1 MEKEDLKKQYSDT
14 KEKLDT
20 VSPSF
25 CLAKWFQVTLHLQ
38 NGHNHSCHHPN
49 THQTNLDELA
59 KNPAAL
65 HNTIFKKKIRSL
77 MLEGVR
83 PKECEYC
90 WKIEDTAG
98 SHFSDRHI
106 KSNDDW
112 AKPFFEEAIQAG
124 AEKDINP
131 KYLEVSF
138 SNSCNFKCAYCLPQI
153 SSSWMKELK
162 QHGEYQTHSKHHAF
176 SYLEKTGKMPIAD
189 TSLNPYVKSFWEW
202 WPTLYKDLKTFRIT
216 GGEPFMVPDTYKVLE
231 YVAEN
236 PNPQLSLAI
245 NTNLGVEQHLIDKA
259 VVSIKKI
266 LDAKHVKDITI
277 FTSLDTWGIQAEY
290 IRYGLNMDLFLR
302 NLTYVLEKLPEVKL
316 TFMCT
321 YNLLSISS
329 FRAFLE
335 FILNLK
341 NKYKVANTEYDS
353 RIVLD
358 ISYLKDPQFMC
369 ANLADK
375 SLLDQM
381 KSDLLFLSEN
391 SPNRKSDNKIGFTDF
406 ELNKMQRLFSW
417 ASVAINPVFKN
428 LQLKDNY
435 IFFSEYDRRRG
446 TNFLQT
452 YPEYTDLWNAG
463 KHLAQSNGV

>member
-1 MEKEDLKKQYSDT
+1 MEKEDLIRQYSDT
-14 KEKLDT
+14 KKKLDT

-49 THQTNLDELA
+49 THQTSLDELA

-65 HNTIFKKKIRSL
+65 HNTIFKKKIRAL

-98 SHFSDRHI
+98 SHFSDRYI

-112 AKPFFEEAIQAG
+112 AKPFFDEALAAG

-176 SYLEKTGKMPIAD
+176 SYLEKTGKLPIAD
-189 TSLNPYVKSFWEW
+189 TSLNPYVKAFWEW
-202 WPTLYKDLKTFRIT
+202 WPKLYKDLKTFRIT

-231 YVAEN
+231 YVAAN

-266 LDAKHVKDITI
+266 LDAKNVKDITI

-290 IRYGLNMDLFLR
+290 IRYGLDMDLFLR

-329 FRAFLE
+329 FRPFLE
-335 FILNLK
+335 FILDLK
-341 NKYKVANTEYDS
+341 NKYKVANSEYDS

-381 KSDLLFLSEN
+381 KLDLLFMSEN
-391 SPNRKSDNKIGFTDF
+391 SPNRKSDNTIGFTDF
-406 ELNKMQRLFSW
+406 ELNKMQRLTSW
-417 ASVAINPVFKN
+417 ASVAINPV
-428 LQLKDNY
+428 
-435 IFFSEYDRRRG
+435 
-446 TNFLQT
+446 T
-452 YPEYTDLWNAG
+452 P
-463 KHLAQSNGV
+463 